1 MSQETLRECP
11 IVGLMV
17 GAMSMIAMVKKMRGK

>member
-1 MSQETLRECP
+1 VASL

-17 GAMSMIAMVKKMRGK
+17 GAMSLIAMVKKMRGK